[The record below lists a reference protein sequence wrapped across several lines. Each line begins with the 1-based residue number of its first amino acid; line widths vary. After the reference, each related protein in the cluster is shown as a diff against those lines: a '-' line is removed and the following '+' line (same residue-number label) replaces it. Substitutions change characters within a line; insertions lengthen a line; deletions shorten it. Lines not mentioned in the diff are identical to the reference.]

1 MLVVERNQSVII
13 MAKDDVEEE
22 EGGGEISSIVVED
35 IEEGEISDESQS
47 VEEISEED
55 FIKQESKKD
64 KEKENSASSS
74 STKNSRVWMNDL
86 YKYSSNYGC
95 SGLHNF
101 AWAQAVQNKPF
112 NESLVRE
119 FENARE
125 NNEQLNQG
133 SNNSLVMTSSTLMTK
148 EKEKEVVCNVI
159 IDDDDDSEEIDSNKV
174 EEEEDDDDD
183 DDEEEAKEEGELEEG
198 EIELDSVMTENCN
211 DNNDNSEKDS
221 LHQIDEFEKILNDD
235 EEFEKNIILILESL
249 DTVTVS
255 DAEKSFDGVCSQLWT
270 SLDSLKLIVLERGVS
285 AVGAIVDQCFAGI
298 QAVISVF
305 NSMDPKQQEQNKD
318 TLTRL
323 VAHVKGKVSALFSPE
338 QMKEIQAATNFVD
351 LPSASSNVRDME
363 LDEEQQ
369 VAIGVKN
376 DSGILGEKP
385 AVVESGILGEKPGLL
400 LNSLEKG
407 ILGPISVNV
416 GGQNNITMG
425 PEIFKQGIISSNSR
439 GRGSFG
445 PLLDL
450 HRDHDIDSLPS
461 PTREAP
467 PPLYL
472 QESQVV
478 GGRNIKSES
487 IPKVANGSEKAPVH
501 TYETDALKAF
511 SSYQQKFG
519 GTSYLTSTR
528 LPSPTPSEEGDGGDG
543 DTNGEV
549 SSSSTI
555 SNVSLVN
562 APIPLQVDRSVACQM
577 DKLSG
582 QGPVP
587 GGTIGLMSSGPNPQT
602 RALSKSRD
610 PRLRL
615 ANPGVGTD
623 LNVHPLSRDTLK
635 PEASEGVF
643 NSRKNKYVGETMV
656 DGQAMKKQKNG
667 LANWEVSSDV
677 QVSRGV
683 RRLENCT
690 SVTTPVIDRIQLA
703 ESMRSDPRK
712 LENGGGCSDQKQATS
727 TSTFNA
733 ISGGTERSPVIGNSS
748 TASLPSLLKDIAVNP
763 TMLMQLIME
772 QQRLAAGLQKS
783 SNLTSS
789 LTPVTAPLVNVTP
802 SKSYEIEQK
811 SVEKPQIPQAAS
823 TNPQD
828 QWGKIRMKP
837 RDPRRV
843 LQSTTFQKND
853 SCRSDEQFKTN
864 GPTTL
869 VSLASKDNLSVL
881 QQSEQAQATSLP
893 FQSSPPPDIT
903 RQFTKNL
910 KNLADILSSQSTD
923 SDTTA
928 TQSTSSSQS
937 IPVKAE
943 KTDNGISTTDSKD
956 QQSGTALINEGVI
969 ETSRS
974 KNTWGDVEHLFE
986 GYDDQQKAAIQ
997 RERTRRIEEQN
1008 KMFAAKKLCLV
1019 LDLDHTLLNSAKF
1032 NEVDPVHEEILRKKE
1047 EQDREK
1053 PRRHLFRFS
1062 HMGMWTKL
1070 RPGIWTFLEK
1080 ACKLYELHLYT
1091 MGNKLY
1097 ATEMAKVLDPTGIL
1111 FSGRVI
1117 SKGDDGDPFDGDEKL
1132 PKSKDLEG
1140 VLGMES
1146 AVVIID
1152 DSVKV
1157 WPHNKLNLI
1166 LVERYTYFPVSRRQF
1181 GLPGPSLLEIDHD
1194 ERPEDGTL
1202 ASSLAVIGRI
1212 HQNFFSNPS
1221 LHEVDVRNI
1230 LASEQRK
1237 ILGGCRIL
1245 FSRIFPVGE
1254 AKPHQHPLWQTAEQF
1269 GAVCTTQIDNQV
1281 THVVANSPGTDKP
1294 YFQQISP
1301 VRRTEG

>member
-1 MLVVERNQSVII
+1 M
-13 MAKDDVEEE
+13 VEEDV
-22 EGGGEISSIVVED
+22 EGGGSIVVED
-35 IEEGEISDESQS
+35 VEEGEISDESQS

-55 FIKQESKKD
+55 FIKQDSKKE

-74 STKNSRVWMNDL
+74 STNSRVWMSDL

-112 NESLVRE
+112 NETLVRE

-125 NNEQLNQG
+125 NNEQLNKG
-133 SNNSLVMTSSTLMTK
+133 SNNSLMMTSSMMVTK

-159 IDDDDDSEEIDSNKV
+159 INDDDSEEIDSNKV
-174 EEEEDDDDD
+174 EEEQ
-183 DDEEEAKEEGELEEG
+183 EEEEDGELEEG

-211 DNNDNSEKDS
+211 DNIDNSESDS
-221 LHQIDEFEKILNDD
+221 LHQIDEFERISND

-255 DAEKSFDGVCSQLWT
+255 DAEKSFDGVCYQLWT

-298 QAVISVF
+298 QAVISVL
-305 NSMDPKQQEQNKD
+305 NTMDLKQQEKHKD

-323 VAHVKGKVSALFSPE
+323 LAHVKGKVSELFSPE

-351 LPSASSNVRDME
+351 VPFASSNVKDME
-363 LDEEQQ
+363 LDEVQQ
-369 VAIGVKN
+369 VTTGEKH

-385 AVVESGILGEKPGLL
+385 VAVDLGILGEKPGLL
-400 LNSLEKG
+400 LNSSEKG
-407 ILGPISVNV
+407 ILRPISVNV
-416 GGQNNITMG
+416 GCQNIAIMG
-425 PEIFKQGIISSNSR
+425 PEIFKQGIMSSSSR
-439 GRGSFG
+439 SRGSFG

-461 PTREAP
+461 PTREVP

-472 QESQVV
+472 WESQVI
-478 GGRNIKSES
+478 GDRNIKSES
-487 IPKVANGSEKAPVH
+487 IPKVANKSEKSPVH
-501 TYETDALKAF
+501 AYETDALKAV

-519 GTSYLTSTR
+519 RTSYFTSTR
-528 LPSPTPSEEGDGGDG
+528 LPSPTPSEDDDDGDG

-549 SSSSTI
+549 CSSSTV
-555 SNVSLVN
+555 SNVSCVN
-562 APIPLQVDRSVACQM
+562 SPMPLQVDRSIACQM
-577 DKLSG
+577 DKLSE

-587 GGTIGLMSSGPNPQT
+587 SRTMGLMSSSPSPQT

-610 PRLRL
+610 PRLRI
-615 ANPGVGTD
+615 ANPGVGTSD
-623 LNVHPLSRDTLK
+623 LNAHPLSRDTPK
-635 PEASEGVF
+635 PDIAEEVT
-643 NSRKNKYVGETMV
+643 NSRKNKYVGETLV
-656 DGQAMKKQKNG
+656 DGQDMKKQKNG
-667 LANWEVSSDV
+667 MANWEVSRDV

-683 RRLENCT
+683 GRLENC
-690 SVTTPVIDRIQLA
+690 SSSTTPVIGRIHPA
-703 ESMRSDPRK
+703 ESMRIDPRK
-712 LENGGGCSDQKQATS
+712 SENGGCSDQKQATS

-733 ISGGTERSPVIGNSS
+733 ISGGTEQSPVIGNSS
-748 TASLPSLLKDIAVNP
+748 AASLPSLLKDISVNP

-772 QQRLAAGLQKS
+772 QQKLAAGAQKAS
-783 SNLTSS
+783 NVTSNLK
-789 LTPVTAPLVNVTP
+789 PVTAPLVNFAS
-802 SKSYEIEQK
+802 SKSYDIEQK
-811 SVEKPQIPQAAS
+811 SVENPQNPQAAS
-823 TNPQD
+823 MNPQD

-843 LQSTTFQKND
+843 LQTNTFQKND
-853 SCRSDEQFKTN
+853 SCRSEEQFKTN
-864 GPTTL
+864 GPTT
-869 VSLASKDNLSVL
+869 SISSASKDNLSVR
-881 QQSEQAQATSLP
+881 QQSEQAQATSLLS
-893 FQSSPPPDIT
+893 QSSPPPDIT

-928 TQSTSSSQS
+928 SQSASFSQS

-943 KTDNGISTTDSKD
+943 KTIDGVSTTESKD
-956 QQSGTALINEGVI
+956 QQSGTALVMEGVT

-974 KNTWGDVEHLFE
+974 QNTWGDVEHLFE

-1097 ATEMAKVLDPTGIL
+1097 ATEMAKVLDPTGVL

-1117 SKGDDGDPFDGDEKL
+1117 SKGDDGEPFDGDEKL
-1132 PKSKDLEG
+1132 PKSKDLDG

-1237 ILGGCRIL
+1237 ILAGCRIL

-1269 GAVCTTQIDNQV
+1269 GAVCTTQIDNLV
-1281 THVVANSPGTDKP
+1281 THVVANSPGTDKVNWALSTGRFVVHP
-1294 YFQQISP
+1294 GWVEASALLY
-1301 VRRTEG
+1301 RRANEHDFAIKTNVP